1 MSMPGVKQ
9 FGFYAAAYA
18 SVGYMAM
25 YWLLGRLFVY
35 SMVLALLLM
44 PVWAVAEG
52 MAWLW
57 K

>member
-1 MSMPGVKQ
+1 MPGVKQ